1 VESWATN
8 PAVRRSM
15 QANRSRNT
23 APEVRFRAALHR
35 MGLRFYKHRRPVH
48 GLRCEPDV
56 VFPRIRLAV
65 FLDGCYWHSCGE
77 HGAQPTAN
85 ADWWRAK
92 FERVR
97 ARDARND
104 DRLRA
109 AGWTVLRVWEHEPPD
124 QAARRVAD
132 LVAQLRGQEFAAV
145 PHDPRPSTGS

>member
-1 VESWATN
+1 MESWATN
-8 PAVRRSM
+8 PSVRRSM

-23 APEVRFRAALHR
+23 GPEVRFRAALHR
-35 MGLRFYKHRRPVH
+35 LGLRFYKHRRPVP

-56 VFPRIRLAV
+56 VFPRVQLAV

-77 HGAQPTAN
+77 HGAQPTRN
-85 ADWWRAK
+85 ADWWRTK

-104 DRLRA
+104 DSLRA

-124 QAARRVAD
+124 QAARRVAY
-132 LVAQLRGQEFAAV
+132 LVARLRGQQLGTV
-145 PHDPRPSTGS
+145 HSDSGTNGGS